1 MSTETIP
8 IVTSKEKF
16 FLEYLTL
23 KRPVIDSILT
33 KLNRKK
39 TTLSDT
45 PLKVLAQ
52 LLYYNDVYKD
62 QPEEQRWNMVF
73 SKEIRQSMF
82 EALDLKEHHLNNYIS
97 HLRTIK
103 IIDGK
108 KVRKMFTV
116 YADDQVELS
125 FTFRLNGHT

>member
-116 YADDQVELS
+116 YTDDQVELS